1 MKVSVNIKMDEE
13 VRDQAKDLFH
23 QMGLD
28 MTTAVNMFLIQA
40 IREKA
45 IPFQISTIDKQL
57 YEEKLEQLIAE
68 KINEANHKIENGK
81 VRKFEEFAKEVSSK
95 YDSKI

>member
-13 VRDQAKDLFH
+13 VRNQAKNLFH

-45 IPFQISTIDKQL
+45 IPFQISTIDKL
-57 YEEKLEQLIAE
+57 AYEDKLEQLIAE
-68 KINEANHKIENGK
+68 KINEANQQIENGN
-81 VRKFEEFAKEVSSK
+81 VRRFEVFAEEVK
-95 YDSKI
+95 NRYQFKK